1 MSPACPEFRARF
13 AAYAAETMTSSER
26 RAVRE
31 HLALCGPCREEA
43 SAADATLLFAAGGQ
57 AEEVSAADMARI
69 LQGVRAGV
77 AIKQA
82 ERRLARPPRRAAA
95 VAAAAAVALFTLAL
109 PGGPSLSSSPSPLLL
124 HSPDAPAASAPAV
137 KAVTPGFANAAAPA
151 DSTGA
156 TVYEIAPGAGP
167 NEPRV
172 VWIVGHSLDI

>member
-13 AAYAAETMTSSER
+13 AAYAAETLTSSER

-43 SAADATLLFAAGGQ
+43 SAADATLLFAAGGP

-69 LQGVRAGV
+69 LEGVRAGV

-82 ERRLARPPRRAAA
+82 ERRLVRPRRRAAA

-109 PGGPSLSSSPSPLLL
+109 PGGPSPSPSQG
-124 HSPDAPAASAPAV
+124 PDASAASVPAM
-137 KAVTPGFANAAAPA
+137 KAVTPGFSRAAAPA
-151 DSTGA
+151 DSNGA

-172 VWIVGHSLDI
+172 VWIVGHALDI